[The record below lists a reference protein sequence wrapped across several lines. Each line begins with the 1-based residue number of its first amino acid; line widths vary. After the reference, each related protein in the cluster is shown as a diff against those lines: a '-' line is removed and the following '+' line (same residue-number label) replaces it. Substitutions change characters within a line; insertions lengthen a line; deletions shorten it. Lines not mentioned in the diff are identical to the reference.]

1 VLGNLALGW
10 GRGSAGFA
18 WKERDAVWA
27 GPRLEVRSGGPMRG
41 TGRNRKVLVV
51 HGLQLRVVFLGLQ
64 VRSGPMR
71 GTGRASSV
79 RCFAPVV
86 LLSGKD
92 DVLICSAIGLE
103 QEEWI
108 QSSERRYAWVNCAL
122 ILAELKE
129 IDGEIDLIP

>member
-1 VLGNLALGW
+1 M
-10 GRGSAGFA
+10 F
-18 WKERDAVWA
+18 
-27 GPRLEVRSGGPMRG
+27 
-41 TGRNRKVLVV
+41 
-51 HGLQLRVVFLGLQ
+51 
-64 VRSGPMR
+64 
-71 GTGRASSV
+71 
-79 RCFAPVV
+79 VV